1 VHRPLWRAAAY
12 RGGEVVLFLAYLYT
26 AIRCVVLLALVYA
39 AIVAL
44 THWAVRNRRIQPFS
58 GWARFVRRISDPLI
72 TPLERRVIRA
82 GGSPQ
87 NAPFWLLGLVI
98 AGGLV
103 LMSLTAWLIGAVVRF
118 QSMAESGPRIWLQS
132 LVSLLFTLLMTAILI
147 RVIGSWFGI
156 GPYRK
161 WMRPFYLLTD
171 WLIDPIRR
179 ILPPFGMIDFSPMV
193 AWLVLYVVRGFVLG
207 LL

>member
-1 VHRPLWRAAAY
+1 MAALAVLY
-12 RGGEVVLFLAYLYT
+12 LVVRTLV
-26 AIRCVVLLALVYA
+26 IVALVYA
-39 AIVAL
+39 ALVAL
-44 THWAVRNRRIQPFS
+44 THWAVRNKHMTPFGRWPRFMRKVSDPVLEPVERRI
-58 GWARFVRRISDPLI
+58 L
-72 TPLERRVIRA
+72 RA
-82 GGSPQ
+82 GGNPQ
-87 NAPFWLLGLVI
+87 NAPLWLLGIVV

-103 LMSLTAWLIGAVVRF
+103 LISLTSWLIESALRVRWL
-118 QSMAESGPRIWLQS
+118 AEAGPRAWVAA
-132 LVSLLFTLLMTAILI
+132 LVSLLFTILMTSILI

-193 AWLVLYVVRGFVLG
+193 AWLVLYVVRGFVMGVL
-207 LL
+207 